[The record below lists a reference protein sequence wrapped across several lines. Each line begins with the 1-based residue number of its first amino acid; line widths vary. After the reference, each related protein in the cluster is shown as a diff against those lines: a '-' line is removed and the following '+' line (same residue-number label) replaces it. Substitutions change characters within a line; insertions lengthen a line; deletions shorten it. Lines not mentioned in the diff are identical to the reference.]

1 MLWDNIQI
9 KNLMKGSLVVAGM
22 KTQDYNLAN
31 YVEF

>member
-9 KNLMKGSLVVAGM
+9 KNLMKGSLVAGM